1 MTDNKEIRPDKP
13 ETEKIAQENH
23 ADIRAVKAQQA
34 RERAEMLEETGKP
47 AKPKVVSK
55 TYYNSV
61 QRFRQKI
68 YLTFVIVFLVLICL
82 LVLYPLIYAISAA
95 FSPGKSI
102 SNIGIR
108 PFEHGITTEHFVRL
122 FKETNYI
129 RWFRN
134 TLIIATGTSVST
146 VFVCSLAAY
155 VFSRFRF
162 VFKKSM
168 MLLLLILQIFPSFI
182 GMIAIY
188 VILHRISG
196 LDSLWGM
203 VLIYLAG
210 NIPYNTWLVKSYMD
224 TIPRALDEAA
234 RIDGANSARIFFK
247 VILPQASPIITFLS
261 IASFT
266 GPWMEF
272 IFAKL
277 ILRSNENQTLALG
290 LFSFVTDRKNEFTM
304 FCAGALIVAI
314 PFVIFFVIT
323 QKMLVTSL
331 AGAGVKE

>member
-1 MTDNKEIRPDKP
+1 MADKKGMP
-13 ETEKIAQENH
+13 TENQEAGKVTQEER

-34 RERAEMLEETGKP
+34 KERAELLEEAGKP
-47 AKPKVVSK
+47 AQPRIVSK

-61 QRFRQKI
+61 QKFKQKV
-68 YLTFVIVFLVLICL
+68 YLTFVFVFLILVCL
-82 LVLYPLIYAISAA
+82 LVLYPLIYAVSAA

-102 SNIGIR
+102 SNIGII
-108 PFEHGITTEHFVRL
+108 PFNSGITTEHFVRL

-162 VFKKSM
+162 VFKKGM
-168 MLLLLILQIFPSFI
+168 MLMLLVLQIFPSFI

-196 LDSLWGM
+196 LDTLWGM

-234 RIDGANSARIFFK
+234 RIDGANSATIFLK
-247 VILPQASPIITFLS
+247 VILPQATPIITFLS
-261 IASFT
+261 VASFT